1 MFVFKEIDHSST
13 IIETNVVS
21 YTQSLNTS
29 SLGIDS
35 ANIVSNSISTSY
47 WDSLNV
53 MFYTSGSPAYGE
65 ELKFENT
72 SNNLAY
78 NTNKQ
83 HLNKFHGYPSSS
95 LFVIPSTYYGEKIKE
110 KTFVLTDKSNA
121 SNVVIQDDGYGNL
134 YPVNNTIS
142 HSTNSQ
148 TASDNYVG
156 NIFYELG
163 LAVVTETSSY
173 SHTASTGSITVG
185 DMIDPSVPGAN
196 HFFITGSDLSTSVKF
211 TATGSYSAETETTSV
226 KYFISASTPADTAE
240 SASIKI
246 NEVFGGNH
254 TFASAS
260 SNVINITNDANLLT
274 DRKPSITGA
283 NLPPI
288 SGSNGFNATVNPQG
302 GVAAINYSDIGTDYE
317 LEFGSYNTITTHE
330 YSVTLLPNEFNTS
343 MNYTM
348 RQPLSGSTRPFVENE
363 FLANEFTSSNFS
375 PYITEINLYQNTG
388 KHAPPVLIQARFPK
402 PIRKSNII
410 GTTFKIRLD
419 I

>member
-1 MFVFKEIDHSST
+1 MFVFKEIDNSST
-13 IIETNVVS
+13 VIEQNVVS

-29 SLGIDS
+29 SLGINS
-35 ANIVSNSISTSY
+35 VNIVSNSISTSY
-47 WDSLNV
+47 WNSLNV
-53 MFYTSGSPAYGE
+53 MFYTSGSPVYSG

-72 SNNLAY
+72 NNNLAY

-95 LFVIPSTYYGEKIKE
+95 LFIIPSHYYGEKIKE

-121 SNVVIQDDGYGNL
+121 SNVIIQDDGYGNL
-134 YPVNNTIS
+134 YPVGNTVS

-185 DMIDPSVPGAN
+185 NMTDPSVPSAN
-196 HFFITGSDLSTSVKF
+196 HFFLTGSDGTTMIKF
-211 TATGSYSAETETTSV
+211 ISTGSFASETDINTK
-226 KYFISASTPADTAE
+226 KYFISGSTAAATAA
-240 SASIKI
+240 SASVKI
-246 NEVFGGNH
+246 NNVFGGNH
-254 TFASAS
+254 ISASAT
-260 SNVINITNDANLLT
+260 SNVINITNDANLLKA
-274 DRKPSITGA
+274 RKPSITGA

-302 GVAAINYSDIGTDYE
+302 GVAAINYSDIGTNYE
-317 LEFGSYNTITTHE
+317 LSFGSYNTITTHE

-343 MNYTM
+343 ANYTM
-348 RQPLSGSTRPFVENE
+348 RKPLSGSTQS
-363 FLANEFTSSNFS
+363 FLQSEYLATEFTSSTFT
-375 PYITEINLYQNTG
+375 PYITEINLYKMVGEQ
-388 KHAPPVLIQARFPK
+388 APPVLIQAKLPK